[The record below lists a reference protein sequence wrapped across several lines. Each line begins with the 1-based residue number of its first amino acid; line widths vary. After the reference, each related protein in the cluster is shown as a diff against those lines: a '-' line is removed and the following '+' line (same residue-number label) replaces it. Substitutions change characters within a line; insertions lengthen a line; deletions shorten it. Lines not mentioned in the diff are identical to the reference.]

1 MDFLILNFDVIL
13 TLLKPV
19 LIFALLFQ
27 VLPLLVLIERRG
39 AAIIQDRPGPNRAAI
54 PIPFSGGLKLRGF
67 GMVFNLADAVKLLFK
82 ESFTAPF
89 AHKWWYILAPAIPV
103 VTAILTPAALPWF
116 APIVH
121 QPEGGPLQVIS
132 GQVFDLNAGLLLT
145 FAIGSLSVYGVVL
158 GSWASNS
165 KFSLLG
171 GLRASAMMISYEVSM
186 GLSVLGLILLVGD
199 FSLTRIVEWQTTHA
213 WGIIVQPVGFALFL
227 VSMFAECNRTPFDV
241 AEGDSEL
248 VAGFHTEF
256 ASSKFMMFMT
266 AEYLHVLLASVM
278 ISTLYL
284 GGYSLA
290 PFPIP
295 VPSFGALDPAAATTG
310 FHWVVLD
317 TAWIKAHLGQV
328 GGVFLFIGAAVFLL
342 LSHLVSVH
350 KKAYAALPVSDK
362 AERVKEFSLFSG
374 LFMFLAILSVA
385 GGALAFALGSPTPLS
400 GAVYEAKPIY
410 PLWVSLV
417 TAVIQLHI
425 VLGKT
430 LAVAWLFV
438 WVRWTLP
445 RFRYDQI
452 MALGWKVMLNIA
464 LVNLLVTA
472 LIAKLVK

>member
-1 MDFLILNFDVIL
+1 VEFLTFEVIL

-27 VLPLLVLIERRG
+27 ILPLLVLAERRG

-54 PIPFSGGLKLRGF
+54 PIPFLNVKLRGF
-67 GMVFNLADAVKLLFK
+67 GMMFNIADAIKLLFK

-103 VTAILTPAALPWF
+103 VTAILTPAVLPWF

-121 QPEGGPLQVIS
+121 KPDGGALQVVS
-132 GQVFDLNAGLLLT
+132 GQIFDVNVGLLLL

-165 KFSLLG
+165 KYSLLG

-199 FSLTRIVEWQTTHA
+199 FSLTRIVEWQTYHA
-213 WGIIVQPVGFALFL
+213 WGIFVQPVGFFLFL
-227 VSMFAECNRTPFDV
+227 VSMFAECNRNPFDV
-241 AEGDSEL
+241 AEGESEL

-256 ASSKFMMFMT
+256 ASSKFMLFMT
-266 AEYLHVLLASVM
+266 AEYLHVMLASVL
-278 ISTLYL
+278 IATLYL

-290 PFPIP
+290 PFPLP
-295 VPSFGALDPAAATTG
+295 NPFGAQG
-310 FHWVVLD
+310 VEWVVLD
-317 TAWIKAHLGQV
+317 TAWIQAHLGLV
-328 GGVFLFIGAAVFLL
+328 GGIMLIIGGIVLLF

-350 KKAYAALPVSDK
+350 KRAYAATTATDK

-374 LFMFLAILSVA
+374 AFMFLAFCSVA
-385 GGALAFALGSPTPLS
+385 GGAFAIAMGAPTPLA
-400 GAVYEAKPIY
+400 GVIHEAKPVY
-410 PLWVSLV
+410 PLWVGIV

-430 LAVAWLFV
+430 LMIAWLFI

>member
-1 MDFLILNFDVIL
+1 MQNFDVIL

-19 LIFALLFQ
+19 LIFGLLFQ
-27 VLPLLVLIERRG
+27 ILPLLVLAERRG
-39 AAIIQDRPGPNRAAI
+39 AAIIQDRPGPNRAYI
-54 PIPFSGGLKLRGF
+54 KLPIMNVKLRGF
-67 GMVFNLADAVKLLFK
+67 GMIFNIADAVKLLFK
-82 ESFTAPF
+82 ESFTPPF

-103 VTAILTPAALPWF
+103 IAAILTPAVLPWF

-121 QPEGGPLQVIS
+121 QPDGGALQVVS
-132 GQVFDLNAGLLLT
+132 GQIFDANVGLLLL

-165 KFSLLG
+165 KFALLG

-213 WGIIVQPVGFALFL
+213 WGILVQPVGFFLFL
-227 VSMFAECNRTPFDV
+227 ISMFAECNRNPFDV
-241 AEGDSEL
+241 AEGESEL

-256 ASSKFMMFMT
+256 ASSKFMLFMT
-266 AEYLHVLLASVM
+266 AEYLHVMLASVL

-295 VPSFGALDPAAATTG
+295 NPFGAQG
-310 FHWVVLD
+310 VEWVVLD
-317 TAWIKAHLGQV
+317 TAWIQAHLGLV
-328 GGVFLFIGAAVFLL
+328 GGIMLIIGGLVLLF

-350 KKAYAALPVSDK
+350 KRVYAESTATDK
-362 AERVKEFSLFSG
+362 ADRVKEFSLFSG
-374 LFMFLAILSVA
+374 AFMFLAFLSVA
-385 GGALAFALGSPTPLS
+385 GGAFAIAAGAPTPIS
-400 GAVYEAKPIY
+400 GVTYEAKPVY
-410 PLWVSLV
+410 SLWVGIT

-430 LAVAWLFV
+430 LAVAWLFI

-472 LIAKLVK
+472 LIAKMVK

>member
-1 MDFLILNFDVIL
+1 MVNNFDVIL

-27 VLPLLVLIERRG
+27 VLPLLVLAERRG
-39 AAIIQDRPGPNRAAI
+39 AAIIQDRPGPNRAYI
-54 PIPFSGGLKLRGF
+54 SLPIINVKLRGF
-67 GMVFNLADAVKLLFK
+67 GMIFNIADAVKLLFK

-103 VTAILTPAALPWF
+103 VTAILTPAVLPWF

-121 QPEGGPLQVIS
+121 QPDGGALQVVS
-132 GQVFDLNAGLLLT
+132 GQIFDANVGLLLL

-199 FSLTRIVEWQTTHA
+199 FSLTRIVEWQTYHA
-213 WGIIVQPVGFALFL
+213 WGIFVQPVGFFLFL
-227 VSMFAECNRTPFDV
+227 ISMFAECNRNPFDV
-241 AEGDSEL
+241 AEGESEL

-256 ASSKFMMFMT
+256 ASSKFMLFMT
-266 AEYLHVLLASVM
+266 AEYLHVLLASVL
-278 ISTLYL
+278 IATLYL

-290 PFPIP
+290 PFPLP
-295 VPSFGALDPAAATTG
+295 NPFGDKG
-310 FHWVVLD
+310 VEWVVLD
-317 TAWIKAHLGQV
+317 TAWIQAHLGQV
-328 GGVFLFIGAAVFLL
+328 GGVMLVGGGLFMLF
-342 LSHLVSVH
+342 LSHLVTVH
-350 KKAYAALPVSDK
+350 KRAYAAKTVTDH
-362 AERVKEFSLFSG
+362 ADRAKESGLFAG
-374 LFMFLAILSVA
+374 LFMFLAFAMVA
-385 GGALAFALGSPTPLS
+385 GGLFAFVAGGPTPLS
-400 GAVYEAKPIY
+400 AVIHEAKPVY
-410 PLWVSLV
+410 PLWVGV
-417 TAVIQLHI
+417 TTAVIQLHV
-425 VLGKT
+425 VLAKT
-430 LAVAWLFV
+430 LLIAWLFI

-472 LIAKLVK
+472 LIAKLIK